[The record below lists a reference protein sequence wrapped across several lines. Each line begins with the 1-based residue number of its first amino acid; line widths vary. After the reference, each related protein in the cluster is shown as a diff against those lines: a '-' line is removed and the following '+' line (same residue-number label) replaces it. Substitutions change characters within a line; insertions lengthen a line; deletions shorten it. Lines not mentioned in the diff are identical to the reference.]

1 MKKAKNNIIGGFDE
15 YIKANRKAARE
26 IELETNGG
34 RWVAKN
40 RPHKNLKKYDRKR
53 DRKIDF
59 GLFNFSLT
67 SNSQYQE
74 ALLSVCHFSWPSLNL
89 ISKIH

>member
-1 MKKAKNNIIGGFDE
+1 MTKMKRTKKTKLHIGGLDE

-34 RWVAKN
+34 RWVAKD
-40 RPHKNLKKYDRKR
+40 RPHKNQKAYNRKR

-59 GLFNFSLT
+59 GLFNF
-67 SNSQYQE
+67 
-74 ALLSVCHFSWPSLNL
+74 LLQVVF
-89 ISKIH
+89 K